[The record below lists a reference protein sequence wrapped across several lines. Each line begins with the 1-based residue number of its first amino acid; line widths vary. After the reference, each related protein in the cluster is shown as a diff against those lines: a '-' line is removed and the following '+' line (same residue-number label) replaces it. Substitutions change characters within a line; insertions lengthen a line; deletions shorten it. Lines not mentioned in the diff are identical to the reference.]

1 MRNENAEK
9 FSHSKVSKNRKVFN
23 SAPVSTKNTKTDS
36 ASFLWILGETD
47 IAQLLYQC
55 THTSRRLGL
64 GANPFNPST
73 WEAAPWVQ
81 SQPCLYSE
89 FQVSQDLVSKR
100 EEKGVGKTEK
110 KNKEVSLSLVH
121 GNHTGRSLV
130 SLVAFVITTNSHKSR
145 RFLNMQHKEN
155 KTGPH

>member
-1 MRNENAEK
+1 MMNENAEK

-23 SAPVSTKNTKTDS
+23 SAPISTKNTVTDS

-47 IAQLLYQC
+47 IAWLLCQC
-55 THTSRRLGL
+55 AHTYRRLGL
-64 GANPFNPST
+64 VANPLNPST

-81 SQPCLYSE
+81 SQPGLYSE

-100 EEKGVGKTEK
+100 EEKGVGKTG
-110 KNKEVSLSLVH
+110 KNKEVSLSLVR
-121 GNHTGRSLV
+121 GNHNGRSLM

-145 RFLNMQHKEN
+145 RFLNMQYKEN